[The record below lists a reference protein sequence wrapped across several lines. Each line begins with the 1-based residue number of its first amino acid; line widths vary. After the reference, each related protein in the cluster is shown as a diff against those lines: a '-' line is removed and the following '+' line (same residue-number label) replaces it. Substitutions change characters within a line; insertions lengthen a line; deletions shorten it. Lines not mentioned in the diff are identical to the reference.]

1 MKAKEE
7 KPLFLQYVDM
17 ISQGNWRGY
26 IEGLPAAAIASEL
39 HTLCH
44 AALFSKSSAEAVKF
58 LEAMQAKLVDAKAIP
73 PELCS
78 LLKKTMERADAVMS
92 DGGWQKIT
100 EKQQEKDLQPVFP
113 AGVFPPVIEEYLDNV
128 AKQEQVRRE
137 MVYPAAL
144 AALALCTQGKYKVEY
159 PDATRYQQHLCL
171 YIGIVADPSERKSPV
186 FKKVILKPFYK
197 WYNDVKGDYEA
208 EKARYKAERKVLL
221 KQLEAAEKGCTSKEK
236 AATAV
241 DDITGLEEQL
251 AEKKPPRNPYCLFD
265 DTTPEA
271 LAKKLLESG
280 ENGGIFSEEAA
291 FMEILA
297 GRYTDKG
304 KNQSPELVLKAYNAE
319 PVRVNRV
326 SREEL
331 VLERPLLSRC
341 LMLQPEL
348 YNRIIA
354 NQNLQGRGCIARFLF
369 CVPERMAGT
378 RKAINN
384 DIFQLSGGEIYEG
397 ILRKFLDMERPEEQA
412 VPVLRFAKE
421 LCSESSN
428 IGKYLQWIENT
439 MRTGDVMEKQ
449 SAYTGK
455 AGGKLIRIAGLLH
468 LLWGYDQCTPISAET
483 ADRSVQIC
491 QFFFGEKLKEMQ
503 AEENREEK
511 LVQRVTC
518 ALMRHTLEKG
528 VAYLPQRDFYMKV
541 KGGELSSMEQFRG
554 ILETL
559 EERNVLQTV
568 CTGNKKLVYASP
580 FLYADL

>member
-1 MKAKEE
+1 MKAEE
-7 KPLFLQYVDM
+7 KQLFLQYADM
-17 ISQGNWRGY
+17 ISCGDWRGY
-26 IEGLPAAAIASEL
+26 VEELPAATIASEL
-39 HTLCH
+39 NTLCH
-44 AALFSKSSAEAVKF
+44 AALFSKNSVAAVDF
-58 LEAMQAKLVDAKAIP
+58 LEAVQAKLVGAKTIP
-73 PELCS
+73 PELCG
-78 LLKKTMERADAVMS
+78 LLKKTMERADAVMNE
-92 DGGWQKIT
+92 GGWQKIT
-100 EKQQEKDLQPVFP
+100 EKPPEADLQPVFP

-128 AKQEQVRRE
+128 AKQVQVRRE
-137 MVYPAAL
+137 MVYPAVL

-159 PDATRYQQHLCL
+159 PDATRNQQHLCL

-186 FKKVILKPFYK
+186 FKKVILNPFYK

-241 DDITGLEEQL
+241 DDITGLEEKL

-304 KNQSPELVLKAYNAE
+304 KNQSPDLVLKAYNAE

-331 VLERPLLSRC
+331 VLERPLLSMC

-348 YNRIIA
+348 YNRIIS

-384 DIFQLSGGEIYEG
+384 AIFQLSGGEIYEG

-483 ADRSVQIC
+483 ADRAVQIC

-503 AEENREEK
+503 TEENREEK
-511 LVQRVTC
+511 LVQRITRAFV
-518 ALMRHTLEKG
+518 RHTLEKG
-528 VAYLPQRDFYMKV
+528 LAYLPQRDFYMKV
-541 KGGELSSMEQFRG
+541 KGGDLSSMEQFRG

>member
-58 LEAMQAKLVDAKAIP
+58 LEATQAKLVDAKAIP

-92 DGGWQKIT
+92 EGGWQKIT

-128 AKQEQVRRE
+128 AKQEHVRRE

-144 AALALCTQGKYKVEY
+144 AALAQGKYKVEY

-331 VLERPLLSRC
+331 VLERPLLSMC

-428 IGKYLQWIENT
+428 LGKYLQWIENT
-439 MRTGDVMEKQ
+439 MQTGDVMEKQ

-483 ADRSVQIC
+483 ADRAVQIC

-503 AEENREEK
+503 TEENREEK

-518 ALMRHTLEKG
+518 ALVRHTLEKG
-528 VAYLPQRDFYMKV
+528 AAYLPQRDFYMKV

>member
-58 LEAMQAKLVDAKAIP
+58 LEATQAKLVDAKAIP

-92 DGGWQKIT
+92 EGGWQKIT

-128 AKQEQVRRE
+128 AKQEVRRE

-331 VLERPLLSRC
+331 VLERPLLSMC

-428 IGKYLQWIENT
+428 LGKYLQWIENT
-439 MRTGDVMEKQ
+439 MQTGDVMEKQ

-483 ADRSVQIC
+483 ADRAVQIC

-503 AEENREEK
+503 TEENREEK

-518 ALMRHTLEKG
+518 ALVRHTLEKG
-528 VAYLPQRDFYMKV
+528 AAYLPQRDFYMKV

>member
-1 MKAKEE
+1 
-7 KPLFLQYVDM
+7 M

-58 LEAMQAKLVDAKAIP
+58 LEATQAKLVDAKAIP

-92 DGGWQKIT
+92 EGGWQKIT

-144 AALALCTQGKYKVEY
+144 AALALCTQGKY

-331 VLERPLLSRC
+331 VLERPLLSMC

-428 IGKYLQWIENT
+428 LGKYLQWIENT
-439 MRTGDVMEKQ
+439 MQTGDVMEKQ

-483 ADRSVQIC
+483 ADRAVQIC

-503 AEENREEK
+503 TEENREEK

-518 ALMRHTLEKG
+518 ALVRHTLEKG
-528 VAYLPQRDFYMKV
+528 AAYLPQRDFYMKV

>member
-26 IEGLPAAAIASEL
+26 IEGLPAATIASEL

-92 DGGWQKIT
+92 EGGWQKIT

-137 MVYPAAL
+137 MVYPAVL

-241 DDITGLEEQL
+241 DDITGLEEKL

-331 VLERPLLSRC
+331 VLERPLLSMC

-354 NQNLQGRGCIARFLF
+354 NQNLRGRGCIARFLF

-384 DIFQLSGGEIYEG
+384 AIFQLSGGEIYEG

-439 MRTGDVMEKQ
+439 MQPGDVMEKQ

-483 ADRSVQIC
+483 ADRAVQIC

-503 AEENREEK
+503 TEENREEK

-541 KGGELSSMEQFRG
+541 KGGELSCMEQFRD

>member
-58 LEAMQAKLVDAKAIP
+58 LEATQAKLVDAKAIP
-73 PELCS
+73 QELCS

-92 DGGWQKIT
+92 EGGWQKIT

-128 AKQEQVRRE
+128 AKQVQVRRE

-159 PDATRYQQHLCL
+159 PDATRNQQHLCL

-186 FKKVILKPFYK
+186 FKKVILNPFYK

-221 KQLEAAEKGCTSKEK
+221 KQLEVAEKGCTSKEK

-241 DDITGLEEQL
+241 DDITGLEGKL

-280 ENGGIFSEEAA
+280 ESGGIFSEEAA

-304 KNQSPELVLKAYNAE
+304 KNQSPDLVLKAYNAE

-331 VLERPLLSRC
+331 VLERPLLSMC

-397 ILRKFLDMERPEEQA
+397 ILRKFLDMERP
-412 VPVLRFAKE
+412 VLRFAKE

-428 IGKYLQWIENT
+428 LGKYLQWIENT
-439 MRTGDVMEKQ
+439 MQTGDVMEKQ

-483 ADRSVQIC
+483 ADRAVQIC

-503 AEENREEK
+503 TEENREEK

-518 ALMRHTLEKG
+518 ALVRHTLEKG
-528 VAYLPQRDFYMKV
+528 AAYLPQRDFYMKV

>member
-58 LEAMQAKLVDAKAIP
+58 LEATQAKLVDAKAIP
-73 PELCS
+73 QELCS

-92 DGGWQKIT
+92 EGGWQKIT

-113 AGVFPPVIEEYLDNV
+113 ASVFPPVIEEYLDNV
-128 AKQEQVRRE
+128 AKQVQVRRE

-159 PDATRYQQHLCL
+159 PDATRNQQHLCL

-186 FKKVILKPFYK
+186 FKKVILNPFYK

-241 DDITGLEEQL
+241 DDIAGLEGKL

-304 KNQSPELVLKAYNAE
+304 KNQSPDLVLKAYNAE

-331 VLERPLLSRC
+331 VLERPLLSMC

-428 IGKYLQWIENT
+428 LGKYLQWIENT
-439 MRTGDVMEKQ
+439 MQTGDVMEKQ

-483 ADRSVQIC
+483 ADRAVQIC

-503 AEENREEK
+503 TEENREEK

-518 ALMRHTLEKG
+518 ALVRHTLEKG
-528 VAYLPQRDFYMKV
+528 AAYLPQRDFYMKV

>member
-1 MKAKEE
+1 
-7 KPLFLQYVDM
+7 M

-58 LEAMQAKLVDAKAIP
+58 LEATQAKLVDAKAIP

-92 DGGWQKIT
+92 EGGWQKIT

-331 VLERPLLSRC
+331 VLERPLLSMC

-369 CVPERMAGT
+369 CVPESR

-428 IGKYLQWIENT
+428 LGKYLQWIENT
-439 MRTGDVMEKQ
+439 MQTGDVMEKQ

-483 ADRSVQIC
+483 ADRAVQIC

-503 AEENREEK
+503 TEENREEK

-518 ALMRHTLEKG
+518 ALVRHTLEKG
-528 VAYLPQRDFYMKV
+528 AAYLPQRDFYMKV

>member
-58 LEAMQAKLVDAKAIP
+58 LEATQAKLVDAKAIP

-92 DGGWQKIT
+92 EGGWQKIT

-159 PDATRYQQHLCL
+159 PGATRYQQHLCL

-304 KNQSPELVLKAYNAE
+304 KTS
-319 PVRVNRV
+319 
-326 SREEL
+326 
-331 VLERPLLSRC
+331 
-341 LMLQPEL
+341 
-348 YNRIIA
+348 
-354 NQNLQGRGCIARFLF
+354 
-369 CVPERMAGT
+369 
-378 RKAINN
+378 
-384 DIFQLSGGEIYEG
+384 
-397 ILRKFLDMERPEEQA
+397 
-412 VPVLRFAKE
+412 
-421 LCSESSN
+421 
-428 IGKYLQWIENT
+428 
-439 MRTGDVMEKQ
+439 
-449 SAYTGK
+449 
-455 AGGKLIRIAGLLH
+455 
-468 LLWGYDQCTPISAET
+468 
-483 ADRSVQIC
+483 
-491 QFFFGEKLKEMQ
+491 
-503 AEENREEK
+503 
-511 LVQRVTC
+511 
-518 ALMRHTLEKG
+518 
-528 VAYLPQRDFYMKV
+528 
-541 KGGELSSMEQFRG
+541 
-554 ILETL
+554 
-559 EERNVLQTV
+559 
-568 CTGNKKLVYASP
+568 
-580 FLYADL
+580 

>member
-58 LEAMQAKLVDAKAIP
+58 LEATQAKLVDAKAIP

-92 DGGWQKIT
+92 EGGWQKIT

-280 ENGGIFSEEAA
+280 ENGGIFSEEA
-291 FMEILA
+291 EILA

-331 VLERPLLSRC
+331 VLERPLLSMC

-428 IGKYLQWIENT
+428 LGKYLQWIENT
-439 MRTGDVMEKQ
+439 MQTGDVMEKQ

-483 ADRSVQIC
+483 ADRAVQIC

-503 AEENREEK
+503 TEENREEK

-518 ALMRHTLEKG
+518 ALVRHTLEKG
-528 VAYLPQRDFYMKV
+528 AAYLPQRDFYMKV

>member
-1 MKAKEE
+1 MRAKEE

-26 IEGLPAAAIASEL
+26 IEGLPAATIASEL

-92 DGGWQKIT
+92 EGGWQKIT

-128 AKQEQVRRE
+128 AKQVQVRRE
-137 MVYPAAL
+137 MVYPAVL

-159 PDATRYQQHLCL
+159 PDATRNQQHLCL

-186 FKKVILKPFYK
+186 FKKVILNPFYK

-241 DDITGLEEQL
+241 DDITGLEEKL

-304 KNQSPELVLKAYNAE
+304 KNQSPDLVLKAYNAE

-331 VLERPLLSRC
+331 VLERPLLSMC

-369 CVPERMAGT
+369 CAPERMAGT

-384 DIFQLSGGEIYEG
+384 AIFQLSGGEIYEG

-428 IGKYLQWIENT
+428 LGKYLQWIENT
-439 MRTGDVMEKQ
+439 MQTGDVMEKQ

-483 ADRSVQIC
+483 ADRAVQIC

-503 AEENREEK
+503 TEENREEK

>member
-58 LEAMQAKLVDAKAIP
+58 LEATQAKLVDAKAIP
-73 PELCS
+73 QELCS

-92 DGGWQKIT
+92 EGGWQKIT

-128 AKQEQVRRE
+128 AKQVQVRRE

-159 PDATRYQQHLCL
+159 PDATRNQQHLCL

-186 FKKVILKPFYK
+186 FKKVILNPFYK

-221 KQLEAAEKGCTSKEK
+221 KQLEVAEKGCTSKEK

-241 DDITGLEEQL
+241 DDITGLEGKL

-280 ENGGIFSEEAA
+280 ESGGIFSEEAA

-297 GRYTDKG
+297 GRYTDQG
-304 KNQSPELVLKAYNAE
+304 KNQSPDLVLKAYNAE

-331 VLERPLLSRC
+331 VLERPLLSMC

-428 IGKYLQWIENT
+428 LGKYLQWIENT
-439 MRTGDVMEKQ
+439 MQTGDVMEKQ

-483 ADRSVQIC
+483 ADRAVQIC

-503 AEENREEK
+503 TEENREEK

-518 ALMRHTLEKG
+518 ALVRHTLEKG
-528 VAYLPQRDFYMKV
+528 AAYLPQRDFYMKV

>member
-58 LEAMQAKLVDAKAIP
+58 LEATQAKLVDAKAIP

-92 DGGWQKIT
+92 EGGWQKIT

-331 VLERPLLSRC
+331 VLERPLLSMC

-421 LCSESSN
+421 LCSD
-428 IGKYLQWIENT
+428 L
-439 MRTGDVMEKQ
+439 
-449 SAYTGK
+449 
-455 AGGKLIRIAGLLH
+455 
-468 LLWGYDQCTPISAET
+468 PISEN
-483 ADRSVQIC
+483 IC
-491 QFFFGEKLKEMQ
+491 NGLKTQCKPVMLWKSNRLIPEKPVE
-503 AEENREEK
+503 
-511 LVQRVTC
+511 
-518 ALMRHTLEKG
+518 
-528 VAYLPQRDFYMKV
+528 
-541 KGGELSSMEQFRG
+541 S
-554 ILETL
+554 
-559 EERNVLQTV
+559 
-568 CTGNKKLVYASP
+568 
-580 FLYADL
+580 

>member
-58 LEAMQAKLVDAKAIP
+58 LEATQAKLVDAKAIP

-78 LLKKTMERADAVMS
+78 LLKETRERADAVMS
-92 DGGWQKIT
+92 EGGWQKIT

-208 EKARYKAERKVLL
+208 EKARYKAERKELL
-221 KQLEAAEKGCTSKEK
+221 KQLEAAVKGGTCKEK

-331 VLERPLLSRC
+331 VLERPLLSMC

-428 IGKYLQWIENT
+428 LGKYLQWIENT
-439 MRTGDVMEKQ
+439 MQTGDVMEKQ

-483 ADRSVQIC
+483 ADRAVQIC

-503 AEENREEK
+503 TEENREEK

-518 ALMRHTLEKG
+518 ALVRHTLEKG
-528 VAYLPQRDFYMKV
+528 AAYLPQRDFYMKV

>member
-1 MKAKEE
+1 M
-7 KPLFLQYVDM
+7 
-17 ISQGNWRGY
+17 
-26 IEGLPAAAIASEL
+26 
-39 HTLCH
+39 
-44 AALFSKSSAEAVKF
+44 
-58 LEAMQAKLVDAKAIP
+58 
-73 PELCS
+73 
-78 LLKKTMERADAVMS
+78 
-92 DGGWQKIT
+92 
-100 EKQQEKDLQPVFP
+100 
-113 AGVFPPVIEEYLDNV
+113 
-128 AKQEQVRRE
+128 
-137 MVYPAAL
+137 
-144 AALALCTQGKYKVEY
+144 
-159 PDATRYQQHLCL
+159 
-171 YIGIVADPSERKSPV
+171 
-186 FKKVILKPFYK
+186 
-197 WYNDVKGDYEA
+197 
-208 EKARYKAERKVLL
+208 LL

-331 VLERPLLSRC
+331 VLERPLLSMC

-428 IGKYLQWIENT
+428 LGKYLQWIENT
-439 MRTGDVMEKQ
+439 MQTGDVMEKQ

-483 ADRSVQIC
+483 ADRAVQIC

-503 AEENREEK
+503 TEENREEK

-518 ALMRHTLEKG
+518 ALVRHTLEKG
-528 VAYLPQRDFYMKV
+528 AAYLPQRDFYMKV

>member
-1 MKAKEE
+1 
-7 KPLFLQYVDM
+7 M

-58 LEAMQAKLVDAKAIP
+58 LEATQAKLVDAKAIP

-92 DGGWQKIT
+92 EGGWQKIT

-137 MVYPAAL
+137 MVYP

-331 VLERPLLSRC
+331 VLERPLLSMC

-428 IGKYLQWIENT
+428 LGKYLQWIENT
-439 MRTGDVMEKQ
+439 MQTGDVMEKQ

-483 ADRSVQIC
+483 ADRAVQIC

-503 AEENREEK
+503 TEENREEK

-518 ALMRHTLEKG
+518 ALVRHTLEKG
-528 VAYLPQRDFYMKV
+528 AAYLPQRDFYMKV

>member
-58 LEAMQAKLVDAKAIP
+58 LEATQAKLVDAKAIP

-92 DGGWQKIT
+92 EGGWQKIT

-241 DDITGLEEQL
+241 GLEEQL

-331 VLERPLLSRC
+331 VLERPLLSMC

-428 IGKYLQWIENT
+428 LGKYLQWIENT
-439 MRTGDVMEKQ
+439 MQTGDVMEKQ

-483 ADRSVQIC
+483 ADRAVQIC

-503 AEENREEK
+503 TEENREEK

-518 ALMRHTLEKG
+518 ALVRHTLEKG
-528 VAYLPQRDFYMKV
+528 AAYLPQRDFYMKV

>member
-1 MKAKEE
+1 MQE
-7 KPLFLQYVDM
+7 KSLFLQYADV
-17 ISQGNWRGY
+17 ISQGKW
-26 IEGLPAAAIASEL
+26 ASFLETQPFATVVGEL
-39 HTLCH
+39 EALCH
-44 AALFSKSSAEAVKF
+44 AALLSRNSFQAVEFLRALRDNAMLNPLTPEKVALLKSTLQRAEAVE
-58 LEAMQAKLVDAKAIP
+58 EA
-73 PELCS
+73 
-78 LLKKTMERADAVMS
+78 
-92 DGGWQKIT
+92 GGWQKIT
-100 EKQQEKDLQPVFP
+100 EKQQEKALHPTFP
-113 AGVFPPVIEEYLDNV
+113 IGTFPPVIEEYLDNV
-128 AKQEQVRRE
+128 AKQVQVRRE

-159 PDATRYQQHLCL
+159 PDATHDQQHLCL

-186 FKKVILKPFYK
+186 FKKVILNPFNK

-208 EKARYKAERKVLL
+208 EKARYKAEQKVLL
-221 KQLEAAEKGCTSKEK
+221 KQLEAAEKGSTSKEK

-241 DDITGLEEQL
+241 DDIAGLEEKL

-304 KNQSPELVLKAYNAE
+304 KNQSPDLVLKAYNAE
-319 PVRVNRV
+319 PVRVDRI
-326 SREEL
+326 SREGL
-331 VLERPLLSRC
+331 VLERPLLSMC

-348 YNRIIA
+348 YNRIIT

-397 ILRKFLDMERPEEQA
+397 ILRKFLDTERPEEQA

-421 LCSESSN
+421 LCSESSDL
-428 IGKYLQWIENT
+428 GKHLQWLENT
-439 MRTGDVMEKQ
+439 MRTGNDMETQ
-449 SAYTGK
+449 SPYVGK
-455 AGGKLIRIAGLLH
+455 AGGKLTRIAGILH
-468 LLWGYDQCTPISAET
+468 LLWGYDQHTPISAET
-483 ADRSVQIC
+483 ANRAVQIH

-503 AEENREEK
+503 TEENQDEK
-511 LVQRVTC
+511 LVQRVMC
-518 ALMRHTLEKG
+518 ALVRHTLEKG
-528 VAYLPQRDFYMKV
+528 LAYLPQRDFYMKV
-541 KGGELSSMEQFRG
+541 KGGELNSMEQFRS

-559 EERNVLQTV
+559 EERNVLQIV
-568 CTGNKKLVYASP
+568 RTGNKKLVYASP
-580 FLYADL
+580 FLCANL

>member
-58 LEAMQAKLVDAKAIP
+58 LEATQAKLVDAKAIP
-73 PELCS
+73 QELCS

-92 DGGWQKIT
+92 EGGWQKIT

-128 AKQEQVRRE
+128 AKQVRRE

-159 PDATRYQQHLCL
+159 PDATRNQQHLCL

-186 FKKVILKPFYK
+186 FKKVILNPFYK

-221 KQLEAAEKGCTSKEK
+221 KQLEVAEKGCTSKEK

-241 DDITGLEEQL
+241 DDITGLEGKL

-280 ENGGIFSEEAA
+280 ESGGIFSEEAA

-304 KNQSPELVLKAYNAE
+304 KNQSPDLVLKAYNAE

-331 VLERPLLSRC
+331 VLERPLLSMC

-428 IGKYLQWIENT
+428 LGKYLQWIENT
-439 MRTGDVMEKQ
+439 MQTGDVMEKQ

-483 ADRSVQIC
+483 ADRAVQIC

-503 AEENREEK
+503 TEENREEK

-518 ALMRHTLEKG
+518 ALVRHTLEKG
-528 VAYLPQRDFYMKV
+528 AAYLPQRDFYMKV

>member
-58 LEAMQAKLVDAKAIP
+58 LEATQAKLVDAKAIP

-92 DGGWQKIT
+92 EGGWQKIT

-331 VLERPLLSRC
+331 VLERPLLSMC

-369 CVPERMAGT
+369 CVTERMAGT

-428 IGKYLQWIENT
+428 LGKYLQWIENT
-439 MRTGDVMEKQ
+439 MQTGDVMEKQ

-483 ADRSVQIC
+483 ADRAVQIC

-503 AEENREEK
+503 TEENREEK

-518 ALMRHTLEKG
+518 ALVRHTLEKG
-528 VAYLPQRDFYMKV
+528 AAYLPQRDFYMKV